1 MLKSKLK
8 RGPKILLFISIV
20 VIGASTALN
29 IITYIK
35 SKDTNVFV
43 MPYFKIKKEEPKEYN
58 LSMIMAGDALI
69 HESIYLDAKTSN
81 TYDFKKMFVNIKPI
95 IKQYDLA
102 FYNQETI
109 LGGAQIGLSTYPSFN
124 SPYEVGDAF
133 IDMGFNMVS
142 LANNHTL
149 DRGSKAIINS
159 RAYWN
164 KQDVMVNGSAT
175 SSQERDA
182 IKVIEKNGIRYTL
195 LAYTTLTNGIKSPND
210 YYVNIYSEE
219 RVKRDIELIK
229 EKTDFIFVSMHW
241 GIEYS
246 PDVSLEQKK
255 IANYLSQLGVDIVIG
270 HHPHVIEPIEYI
282 DNTLVIYS
290 LGNFISSQTGVE
302 RLSGAMVSVELNLI
316 KDQELISK
324 TVDKVAARLIYTEY
338 QSGTRRHSYLVHTY
352 DKLNDNILP
361 DYQRYFEKLKERIT
375 KLDSSI
381 LVN

>member
-20 VIGASTALN
+20 VIGGSTALN